1 MNCGLEPSLVCLDF
15 EFTGAL
21 HLYMFPKKREKLC
34 KIDLKNGSSLDKVL
48 TKKKRK
54 LIIVRD
60 VSLTKVYWNSVIS
73 GTRLNHTSMMMKKK
87 RKKTRKLQLK
97 MLRNLLAKKLH
108 SRKQKKY
115 NQC

>member
-21 HLYMFPKKREKLC
+21 HLYMFPKKREKLW

-60 VSLTKVYWNSVIS
+60 VSLTKKTAFKKAKEVQPVLRRSL
-73 GTRLNHTSMMMKKK
+73 RLKQKNTPRRKKKK
-87 RKKTRKLQLK
+87 RKFQR
-97 MLRNLLAKKLH
+97 
-108 SRKQKKY
+108 
-115 NQC
+115 